1 MSLKK
6 IYLMLI
12 ALIIFGSVFIPRI
25 PHLLGDTLLIISIL
39 LLLMSYLFTTS
50 RQGTPYTR
58 ATPFDMPIL
67 LLILFVILSLV
78 RSLNF
83 YDSLRE
89 TFKLSA
95 YVILFFLVIYDR
107 NREKTAK
114 VIIWTILATG
124 LFVSLYGVYEQITVV
139 KTFWFP
145 RPAVFSTFPNPNHF
159 GSYAVA
165 GMTLALGLL
174 LFDSLKKKERI
185 FLIIIAIVSSMGL
198 YASNSKGGLLSLLFS
213 LFILALLK
221 GRKSLKIYAGILI
234 LLAAGLVFL
243 ISSPGKPIRPS
254 GIMNDPYTYE
264 RISLWKETVH
274 YISDHP
280 WLGTGIGTFG
290 DYYPQ
295 YKSMAEMRSAE
306 FAHNEFLNI
315 WAETGLFGLLVCW
328 WLVILLFRH
337 GFTLIKKTD
346 RLPESLDIQPFQPPV
361 ISKGMASGLLAASGG
376 ILAQGMVEFNLRT
389 PGIAVACVSM
399 AAVIISFSLADNK
412 TEKCPLTEDRKITVP
427 VIAITG
433 FIFLTL
439 LLLMPLVADHYA
451 SQGDRF
457 YRENNYMPAIVRYE
471 QAVKFNP
478 FFTPYHETLGDLYL
492 VEGEI
497 LRDENFIYGA
507 YDQYNKCVVL
517 YPRNVFYHLKL
528 ARFYV
533 HYGAPGRALKEYE
546 EILKLAPNVDAFRQE
561 YELLGRQT
569 EKSRK
574 K

>member
-6 IYLMLI
+6 IYPMLMV
-12 ALIIFGSVFIPRI
+12 LIIFGSVFIPRI
-25 PHLLGDTLLIISIL
+25 PHLLGDTFLIISIL

-58 ATPFDMPIL
+58 ATPFDLPVL

-145 RPAVFSTFPNPNHF
+145 RAAVFSTFPNPNHF

-234 LLAAGLVFL
+234 LLAAGLVFF
-243 ISSPGKPIRPS
+243 ISSPGHPIRPS

-264 RISLWKETVH
+264 RISLWKETAR

-295 YKSMAEMRSAE
+295 YKSMTEMRSAE

-315 WAETGLFGLLVCW
+315 WAEIGVFGLLVCL
-328 WLVILLFRH
+328 WLVVLLFKQ
-337 GFTLIKKTD
+337 GFALMKKTD
-346 RLPESLDIQPFQPPV
+346 RLPESLDIQPSQPPV

-376 ILAQGMVEFNLRT
+376 ILAQSMVEFNLRT
-389 PGIAVACVSM
+389 PGIAVAFVSI
-399 AAVIISFSLADNK
+399 AAII
-412 TEKCPLTEDRKITVP
+412 
-427 VIAITG
+427 
-433 FIFLTL
+433 
-439 LLLMPLVADHYA
+439 
-451 SQGDRF
+451 
-457 YRENNYMPAIVRYE
+457 
-471 QAVKFNP
+471 
-478 FFTPYHETLGDLYL
+478 
-492 VEGEI
+492 
-497 LRDENFIYGA
+497 
-507 YDQYNKCVVL
+507 
-517 YPRNVFYHLKL
+517 
-528 ARFYV
+528 
-533 HYGAPGRALKEYE
+533 
-546 EILKLAPNVDAFRQE
+546 
-561 YELLGRQT
+561 
-569 EKSRK
+569 
-574 K
+574 